1 MSYIL
6 EVCADSV
13 QSAIE
18 AKKGGADRIELCS
31 NLLIGG
37 TTPGKSLFKLVKEHT
52 GLPVRTLIR
61 PRFGDFCY
69 DAYEFEMMKEEVQ
82 MFCEMGAD
90 GVVIGILNPDGSL
103 NMEWMEE
110 LVKLAGKA
118 GKTLHRA
125 FDMCKDPFET
135 CRQAVRL
142 GIDTILTSGQKNSAW
157 EGRRLLADL
166 EQEFGNEITLLA
178 GAGVSPAT
186 IEELARETHLHAFHM
201 SGKII
206 KESRM
211 EFRREQVNMGLK
223 GFSEYEIWQTS
234 MEQVKKARMILDELN
249 RK

>member
-1 MSYIL
+1 MGYIL

-13 QSAIE
+13 QSAVE

-37 TTPGKSLFKLVKEHT
+37 TTPGKSLFRLVKEYT

-82 MFCEMGAD
+82 MFTEMGAD
-90 GVVIGILNPDGSL
+90 GVVIGVLNPDGSL
-103 NMEWMEE
+103 QMEQMEE
-110 LVKLAGKA
+110 LVKAAGGA

-135 CRQAVRL
+135 CSQAVDL

-157 EGRRLLADL
+157 EGKALLAEL
-166 EQEFGNEITLLA
+166 EQKFGKDITLLA
-178 GAGVSPAT
+178 GAGVSPKT
-186 IEELARETHLHAFHM
+186 LEELAVETKLHAFHM

-211 EFRREQVNMGLK
+211 EFRRDDVNMGLK

-234 MEQVKKARMILDELN
+234 MEQVAKARVILDRLAG
-249 RK
+249 